1 MKAYLIISVIGP
13 LLLNEKG
20 DVIDSERWGEDAE
33 DIASR
38 IFTLE
43 EGELPETVAT
53 MLSRNR
59 DNIDE
64 LVVEDESLATNC
76 RNVLGNK
83 EVKVELG
90 NKVAKTFRA
99 NLASYVLK
107 LGLDKEEYRSL
118 LYRVSLALTRRK
130 VRRAAEKRDL
140 FIAQAINALDDI
152 DKTINLF
159 SSRIREWY
167 GLHFPELNEL
177 LEEHEDYIKVVTY
190 LGSRDNINKEALMK
204 LGLKEKLAE
213 KIAKSSEKSMGADM
227 TEFDIEAIRSISSI
241 TLELFKAR
249 RSLEKYIDEAMLEV
263 APNVRGLVGPLLG
276 ARLISLAGGLS
287 KLATLPASTIQVLG
301 AEKALFRALRTG
313 TRPPKHG
320 VIFQYPAIHRSP
332 RWQRGKIARALAAKL
347 AIAAR
352 IDAFSG
358 EYKADEL
365 REELEK
371 RIDEVKTVYAKP
383 PPRKEKVISKK
394 GKRKGGRRR

>member
-190 LGSRDNINKEALMK
+190 LGSRDNINKESLMK

-249 RSLEKYIDEAMLEV
+249 RSLEKYIDEA
-263 APNVRGLVGPLLG
+263 
-276 ARLISLAGGLS
+276 
-287 KLATLPASTIQVLG
+287 
-301 AEKALFRALRTG
+301 
-313 TRPPKHG
+313 
-320 VIFQYPAIHRSP
+320 
-332 RWQRGKIARALAAKL
+332 
-347 AIAAR
+347 
-352 IDAFSG
+352 
-358 EYKADEL
+358 
-365 REELEK
+365 
-371 RIDEVKTVYAKP
+371 
-383 PPRKEKVISKK
+383 
-394 GKRKGGRRR
+394 